1 MTRKIAHDFPTAL
14 EKFLRCF
21 ECDWVCP
28 YSCKP
33 RLEPLLGL
41 GVSAGCK
48 YSDPTCS
55 PFAAQVLHFLQETKA
70 IFALLSWPEI
80 LLAGDDRELTN
91 LVLTRQGKNLCG
103 WIALDLR
110 GSMPAP
116 EVALWSI
123 CISTTV
129 DICAEE
135 NKNIYIIKKKGPAL
149 LFVHSALL
157 GNNT

>member
-1 MTRKIAHDFPTAL
+1 MISQQHLKSFYAAL
-14 EKFLRCF
+14 S
-21 ECDWVCP
+21 VIVP

-48 YSDPTCS
+48 YSDPICS
-55 PFAAQVLHFLQETKA
+55 PFVGQVLHFLQETKA
-70 IFALLSWPEI
+70 VFALLSWPEI
-80 LLAGDDRELTN
+80 LLAGDDRELTK
-91 LVLTRQGKNLCG
+91 LVFPCTWILARWGKNLCG

-116 EVALWSI
+116 EVALSSI

-135 NKNIYIIKKKGPAL
+135 NKHIYIIKKKGPAL